1 MNYTQDNDKLYR
13 YLFQNRAVR
22 GEWVRLNQTFT
33 DTLNTHHYPKAVQNL
48 LGEMMVATNLLT
60 ATLKFNGNITV
71 QIQGDGPLKLAL
83 VNGNDQQQIRA
94 LARVQGNIQD
104 GMSLRLTDGLLET
117 SARRVTQYV
126 YNGDYGSN
134 KVKFGAYY
142 GGSSKRNIKN
152 VDLKNNRKNTWGTG
166 LIFEHE
172 IDSIQNVT
180 VAAGFTREIS
190 ENANKTAYY
199 SNAYAL
205 GLAYNFVH
213 TTYGL
218 DLAHKD
224 TKNKD
229 GAGNKVKNNEVTAV
243 IRQGLNED
251 WNVYA
256 MYSYKTEKT
265 LPVGSAYS
273 KSTDRQ
279 FLVGTEYY
287 VYNQGSLKVKP
298 FLEWQ
303 ATRTKYENDTKD
315 RSRDF
320 KTVIGL
326 RAYW

>member
-1 MNYTQDNDKLYR
+1 MRGDAPSQHDFDHVYTRQLYAG
-13 YLFQNRAVR
+13 FGHKQF
-22 GEWVRLNQTFT
+22 GELTYGNMVTIT
-33 DTLNTHHYPKAVQNL
+33 DEVTQSDLANTY
-48 LGEMMVATNLLT
+48 
-60 ATLKFNGNITV
+60 
-71 QIQGDGPLKLAL
+71 
-83 VNGNDQQQIRA
+83 
-94 LARVQGNIQD
+94 
-104 GMSLRLTDGLLET
+104 SLTDGLLET

-166 LIFEHE
+166 LIFNHE

-180 VAAGFTREIS
+180 VAAGFTRQIS

-224 TKNKD
+224 TKNKG

-303 ATRTKYENDTKD
+303 ATRTKYENSTVD